1 MIGGSISDLDRCS
14 FLHPLFSRLI
24 DFQHLTDI
32 EAWIDRRAE
41 SSPGI
46 GSNQVVASD
55 QLTQDK
61 ADDIRRLPKAGVEEV
76 RQTVGG
82 EIGEAF
88 GTIKGIVDSAATPPL
103 GFQDVDG
110 VKLLGIHNTGDDA
123 FFRRPS
129 LMMMMVMT

>member
-1 MIGGSISDLDRCS
+1 M
-14 FLHPLFSRLI
+14 
-24 DFQHLTDI
+24 
-32 EAWIDRRAE
+32 
-41 SSPGI
+41 
-46 GSNQVVASD
+46 
-55 QLTQDK
+55 
-61 ADDIRRLPKAGVEEV
+61 

-123 FFRRPS
+123 FLRRSS
-129 LMMMMVMT
+129 LMMMVMMTWKTSMRVGQALRKKASIALDELD